1 MMLFRESVSSDD
13 RVYPKVLY
21 GWFEVRLQ
29 KKLKAKAPWVARSVR
44 LRPGEIESLFLKISS
59 FMNFFTLYESFAV
72 LSYLSAILC
81 TSESEVSSSTNG
93 RSR

>member
-13 RVYPKVLY
+13 RIYPKVLY

-44 LRPGEIESLFLKISS
+44 LRPGKNREPVFEDLFVYGFLHFI
-59 FMNFFTLYESFAV
+59 
-72 LSYLSAILC
+72 
-81 TSESEVSSSTNG
+81 
-93 RSR
+93 